1 MRDAVIGST
10 AQIPIGKAYRGALS
24 DISGPS
30 SPRTPSPPPSAGQ
43 GSQARRSTTSPWAAP
58 CRKARPA
65 LRGLAGRA
73 PRRTV
78 RRRAGRDRR
87 PACGPGPMAI
97 AIAIA
102 AKQIIAD
109 GMTVTV
115 GGGVE
120 SISLVQNAQEHLP
133 RAGPVAGR
141 PWAIDLHPDARHR
154 GERRRTPARSYS
166 DLRTPICFM
175 NWGNAAQETVA
186 FWLNE
191 PPGRKRSTTRSTRL
205 WSSGY
210 TCGQV

>member
-1 MRDAVIGST
+1 VSHRVPGRAACPRRLYYTRYYMGAAIRMSQPPTDGRGGGRMRDAVIGST

-87 PACGPGPMAI
+87 PAVRLR
-97 AIAIA
+97 
-102 AKQIIAD
+102 AD
-109 GMTVTV
+109 GDRDRR
-115 GGGVE
+115 
-120 SISLVQNAQEHLP
+120 QADH
-133 RAGPVAGR
+133 RR
-141 PWAIDLHPDARHR
+141 RHDRHRRRRRRIDLAGAERARTLTA
-154 GERRRTPARSYS
+154 RRTCGWPTMG
-166 DLRTPICFM
+166 D
-175 NWGNAAQETVA
+175 
-186 FWLNE
+186 
-191 PPGRKRSTTRSTRL
+191 RSTS
-205 WSSGY
+205 
-210 TCGQV
+210 